1 MWQLFGRMSFLITLS
16 KCFLHHL
23 RPERMVVAGV
33 GVEHDT
39 LVAAV
44 QRHFVDSEPAWGR
57 DTKVVTDRSVAQ
69 YTG

>member
-1 MWQLFGRMSFLITLS
+1 MTAFQQNVILNVYSDY
-16 KCFLHHL
+16 HH

-39 LVAAV
+39 LVEAV
-44 QRHFVDSEPAWGR
+44 QRHFVDSEPVWGR